1 MQSKDFNRNFIYTST
16 NKSLNLRNWITSVF
30 LRKYPVGNHFILGF
44 MGALSDAQ
52 IFACIFLSK
61 SFVSSISTKF
71 HLLSLQACVS
81 RLTMSHEGLI
91 WELYSYTYIAGV
103 NHAYSNSTNF
113 DGHFSNENVSEP
125 FRTKRVRNS
134 NHNMVGVL
142 FYSCGVYACVNYP
155 QPVNK
160 SHINL
165 NAIKLTDMWQID
177 IVIFFD
183 LRTLWFGV
191 CFQKIAVMDI
201 IHLEIFDTFLR

>member
-1 MQSKDFNRNFIYTST
+1 MFIQTQQTLTDIY
-16 NKSLNLRNWITSVF
+16 L
-30 LRKYPVGNHFILGF
+30 
-44 MGALSDAQ
+44 MEM
-52 IFACIFLSK
+52 FLS
-61 SFVSSISTKF
+61 
-71 HLLSLQACVS
+71 
-81 RLTMSHEGLI
+81 R
-91 WELYSYTYIAGV
+91 
-103 NHAYSNSTNF
+103 
-113 DGHFSNENVSEP
+113 

-134 NHNMVGVL
+134 NHNVVGVL
-142 FYSCGVYACVNYP
+142 FYSCGVYACVNFP
-155 QPVNK
+155 QLVNK